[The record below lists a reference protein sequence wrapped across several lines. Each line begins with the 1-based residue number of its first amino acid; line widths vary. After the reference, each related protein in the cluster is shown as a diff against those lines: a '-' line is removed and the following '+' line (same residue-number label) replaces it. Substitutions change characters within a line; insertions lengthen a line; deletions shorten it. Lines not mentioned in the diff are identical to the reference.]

1 MRTVFKQ
8 KDRAMSF
15 NIRRLAL
22 CAAFS
27 IVAGGAGAPS
37 ASYADQAAPRTM
49 TMSEQ
54 GVAKAAPDQA
64 QFSTGVVTQDRT
76 AALALVANSRAM
88 NAVFTT
94 LKKLGIADKDIKTS
108 NFSLS
113 PQYQV
118 YKPGTTGPQRIVG
131 YEVSN
136 TVNVTVEDFDRT
148 GAVLDAL
155 VSSGSNQID
164 NISFSIRDTSA
175 LLKEAREAAVKDAIV
190 RAQTFAKAAGVTLG
204 PILSI
209 QEGGEQPRPMYRAMA
224 MMAGPDANPPP
235 VAGGEQ
241 SVTANVTITWAIQ

>member
-8 KDRAMSF
+8 KDRVMSF

-37 ASYADQAAPRTM
+37 ASLADQAAPRTM
-49 TMSEQ
+49 TMSGQ

-76 AALALVANSRAM
+76 AALALAANSRAM
-88 NAVFTT
+88 NAVFAT
-94 LKKLGIADKDIKTS
+94 LKRLGIPDKDIQTS

-131 YEVSN
+131 YKVSN
-136 TVNVTVEDFDRT
+136 TVNITVEDFDKT

-164 NISFSIRDTSA
+164 DISFSIRDTKP
-175 LLKEAREAAVKDAIV
+175 LLTQARVAAVKDAID
-190 RAQTFAKAAGVTLG
+190 RAQTYAKAAGVTLG

-209 QEGGEQPRPMYRAMA
+209 QEGGSAYQPRPMFDKMA
-224 MMAGPDANPPP
+224 VMAEAAPPP
-235 VAGGEQ
+235 VAGGEE
-241 SVTANVTITWAIQ
+241 SVSANVTITWAIQ